1 MKHLRGCPAPA
12 LAIVERFWYDLAGG
26 LSMGVSSSTRRV
38 VVIDGRRTPFCRS
51 GTAFA
56 DLRSYDLG
64 RMAVSALLQ
73 KTAIDPEAVDLLVM
87 GTVIA
92 DPSTSNLGREVVL
105 GTQLPSSC
113 PAHTCSV
120 ACVSSLQSFL
130 DCARAIRCGDADVAI
145 AAGAETL
152 SDAPIRYRR
161 SVRKRLI
168 AAQKARGPGDYLKLL
183 KGLGPTDLLPEPVAL
198 AEFSTGEVM
207 GENCERLAK
216 RYGIT
221 REEQDEYAMTSHR
234 RAAAATANGHL
245 ERQIAPAY
253 PPPRFEGVSVDNG
266 VRGDTTMEKLAKL
279 RPAFDRK
286 LGTIT
291 AGNASYLTDGGAAVL
306 LASEEAA
313 QRLGLQPIAVL
324 KGSAVAALDPL
335 EELLLGPAM
344 TVPMA
349 LDSAGLELT
358 EIEVVELH
366 EAFAAQVLAVL
377 KVLDDEE
384 FCRERLRRARPVG
397 KIDRERLNTW
407 GGSASLG
414 HPFGATGA
422 RLITN
427 CCHRLEA
434 EDARFGLV
442 SACAAGAIG
451 IGLVF
456 ERM

>member
-1 MKHLRGCPAPA
+1 MENSSA
-12 LAIVERFWYDLAGG
+12 L
-26 LSMGVSSSTRRV
+26 RRV
-38 VVIDGRRTPFCRS
+38 VVIDGCRTPFCRS
-51 GTAFA
+51 GTAFT

-64 RMAVSALLQ
+64 RMAVSGLIHRT
-73 KTAIDPEAVDLLVM
+73 KIDPEIVDLLVM

-92 DPSTSNLGREVVL
+92 DPATSNLGREVVL
-105 GTQLPSSC
+105 GSQLPDSC
-113 PAHTCSV
+113 PAYTCSV

-130 DCARAIRCGDADVAI
+130 DCARAIQTGDADVAI

-198 AEFSTGEVM
+198 AEFSTGEIM

-216 RYGIT
+216 RFGIT
-221 REEQDEYAMTSHR
+221 RAAQDEYAMTSHH
-234 RAAAATANGHL
+234 RAAAAGGHL
-245 ERQIAPAY
+245 ERQIVPAF
-253 PPPRFEGVSVDNG
+253 PPPRFKVVTTDNG
-266 VRGDTTMEKLAKL
+266 VRGDTTMEKLARLK
-279 RPAFDRK
+279 PAFDRK
-286 LGTIT
+286 FGTIT

-313 QRLGLQPIAVL
+313 ERLGLEPIAVL
-324 KGSAVAALDPL
+324 RGSAVAALDPL

-349 LDSAGLELT
+349 LDAAGLELP
-358 EIEVVELH
+358 EVEVVELH

-384 FCRERLRRARPVG
+384 FCRDRLGRDRAVG
-397 KIDRERLNTW
+397 AINRDRLNAW
-407 GGSASLG
+407 GGSTSVG

-422 RLITN
+422 RLIAN
-427 CCHRLEA
+427 CCDRLEA
-434 EDARFGLV
+434 EEARFGLV
-442 SACAAGAIG
+442 AACAAGAIG

-456 ERM
+456 ERLEGRG

>member
-1 MKHLRGCPAPA
+1 MNN
-12 LAIVERFWYDLAGG
+12 
-26 LSMGVSSSTRRV
+26 SSSSRRV
-38 VVIDGRRTPFCRS
+38 VVIDGCRTPFCRS
-51 GTAFA
+51 GTAFT

-64 RMAVSALLQ
+64 RMAVSGLLHR
-73 KTAIDPEAVDLLVM
+73 TGVDPEAVDLLVM

-92 DPSTSNLGREVVL
+92 DPATSNLGREVVL
-105 GTQLPSSC
+105 GSQLSDSC
-113 PAHTCSV
+113 PAYTCSV

-130 DCARAIRCGDADVAI
+130 DCARAIQVGDADVAI

-183 KGLGPTDLLPEPVAL
+183 KGLGPKDLLPEPVAL
-198 AEFSTGEVM
+198 AEFSTGEIM

-216 RYGIT
+216 RLGIT
-221 REEQDEYAMTSHR
+221 REAQDEYAMRSHH
-234 RAAAATANGHL
+234 RAAAASADGHL
-245 ERQIAPAY
+245 ERQLVPAF
-253 PPPRFEGVSVDNG
+253 PPPRYKSVKIDNG
-266 VRGDTTMEKLAKL
+266 VRGDTTMEKLSKL
-279 RPAFDRK
+279 KPAFDRK

-291 AGNASYLTDGGAAVL
+291 AGNSSYLTDGGAAVL

-313 QRLGLQPIAVL
+313 ARLGLEPIAAL
-324 KGSAVAALDPL
+324 RGSAVAALDPL
-335 EELLLGPAM
+335 EELLLGPAL
-344 TVPMA
+344 TVPGA
-349 LDSAGLELT
+349 LDEAGLEL
-358 EIEVVELH
+358 EEVEVVELH

-384 FCRERLRRARPVG
+384 FCRDRLGRDRPVG
-397 KIDRERLNTW
+397 AIDRNRLNTW

-427 CCHRLEA
+427 CCHRLESEA
-434 EDARFGLV
+434 ARYGLV
-442 SACAAGAIG
+442 AACAAGAIG

-456 ERM
+456 ERLNGRAG

>member
-1 MKHLRGCPAPA
+1 M
-12 LAIVERFWYDLAGG
+12 DT
-26 LSMGVSSSTRRV
+26 SSSSRRV
-38 VVIDGRRTPFCRS
+38 VVVDGRRTPFCRS
-51 GTAFA
+51 GTAFT

-64 RMAVSALLQ
+64 RMAVSGLLHT
-73 KTAIDPEAVDLLVM
+73 TAIDPHAVDLLVM

-92 DPSTSNLGREVVL
+92 DPATSNLGREVVL
-105 GTQLPSSC
+105 GTQLPDSC
-113 PAHTCSV
+113 PAYTCSV
-120 ACVSSLQSFL
+120 ACVSSLQAFL
-130 DCARAIRCGDADVAI
+130 DCARAIQSGDAEVAI

-168 AAQKARGPGDYLKLL
+168 ASQKARGPGDYLKLL

-221 REEQDEYAMTSHR
+221 RQAQDEYAVTTHR
-234 RAAAATANGHL
+234 RAAAASADGLL
-245 ERQIAPAY
+245 ERQIVPTF
-253 PPPRFEGVSVDNG
+253 PPPRFKGVRIDNG

-286 LGTIT
+286 FGTIT
-291 AGNASYLTDGGAAVL
+291 AGNSSYLTDGAAAVL
-306 LASEEAA
+306 VASEDAA
-313 QRLGLQPIAVL
+313 RRLGLQPIAVL
-324 KGSAVAALDPL
+324 KSSAVAALDPL

-349 LDSAGLELT
+349 LDSAGLELD
-358 EIEVVELH
+358 EVEVVELH

-377 KVLDDEE
+377 EVLDDET
-384 FCRERLRRARPVG
+384 FCRERLGRQRPVG
-397 KIDRERLNTW
+397 KIDRDRLNTW
-407 GGSASLG
+407 GGSVSLG

-434 EDARFGLV
+434 EGARHGLV
-442 SACAAGAIG
+442 AACAAGAIG
-451 IGLVF
+451 IGLIF
-456 ERM
+456 ERL

>member
-1 MKHLRGCPAPA
+1 MNKP
-12 LAIVERFWYDLAGG
+12 
-26 LSMGVSSSTRRV
+26 SSSRRV
-38 VVIDGRRTPFCRS
+38 VVIDGCRTPFCRS
-51 GTAFA
+51 GTAFT

-64 RMAVSALLQ
+64 RMAVSGLIHRT
-73 KTAIDPEAVDLLVM
+73 KIDPEVVDLLVM

-92 DPSTSNLGREVVL
+92 EPATSNLGREVVL
-105 GTQLPSSC
+105 GTQLPDSC
-113 PAHTCSV
+113 PAYTCSV

-130 DCARAIRCGDADVAI
+130 DCARAIQTGDADVAI

-216 RYGIT
+216 RFGIT
-221 REEQDEYAMTSHR
+221 REAQDEYALTSHH
-234 RAAAATANGHL
+234 RAAAAADGPL
-245 ERQIAPAY
+245 KRQIVPAF
-253 PPPRFEGVSVDNG
+253 PPPRFKGVSTDNG

-313 QRLGLQPIAVL
+313 EKLGLEPIAVL
-324 KGSAVAALDPL
+324 RGSAVAALDPL

-349 LDSAGLELT
+349 LDAAGLDLGEV
-358 EIEVVELH
+358 EVVELH

-377 KVLDDEE
+377 KVLDDED
-384 FCRERLRRARPVG
+384 FCRERLGRDRPVG
-397 KIDRERLNTW
+397 VIDRERLNSW

-434 EDARFGLV
+434 EDTRYGLV
-442 SACAAGAIG
+442 AACAAGAIG

-456 ERM
+456 ERLGVRG

>member
-1 MKHLRGCPAPA
+1 M
-12 LAIVERFWYDLAGG
+12 EN
-26 LSMGVSSSTRRV
+26 SSSSRRV
-38 VVIDGRRTPFCRS
+38 VVIDGCRTPFCRS
-51 GTAFA
+51 GTAFT

-64 RMAVSALLQ
+64 RMAVSGLIHR
-73 KTAIDPEAVDLLVM
+73 TRIEPEAVDLLVM

-92 DPSTSNLGREVVL
+92 DPATSNLGREVVL
-105 GTQLPSSC
+105 GSQLPDSC
-113 PAHTCSV
+113 PAFTVSV

-130 DCARAIRCGDADVAI
+130 DCARAIQAGDAEVAI

-168 AAQKARGPGDYLKLL
+168 ASQRARGPGDYLKLA
-183 KGLGPTDLLPEPVAL
+183 KGLGPKDLLPEPLAL

-221 REEQDEYAMTSHR
+221 REAQDAYAMMSHH
-234 RAAAATANGHL
+234 RAAAATAEGRFR
-245 ERQIAPAY
+245 RQIVPSFPTPKY
-253 PPPRFEGVSVDNG
+253 GVVNTDNG
-266 VRGDTTMEKLAKL
+266 VRGDTTMEKLATLK
-279 RPAFDRK
+279 PVFDRRF
-286 LGTIT
+286 GTVT
-291 AGNASYLTDGGAAVL
+291 AGNSSYLTDGGAAVL

-313 QRLGLQPIAVL
+313 QRLGLEPIAVL

-349 LDSAGLELT
+349 LDAAGLGLDEV
-358 EIEVVELH
+358 EVVELH

-377 KVLDDEE
+377 KVLEDET
-384 FCRERLRRARPVG
+384 FCRERLGRARAVG
-397 KIDRERLNTW
+397 RIDPERLNAW
-407 GGSASLG
+407 GGSTSLG

-422 RLITN
+422 RLIAN
-427 CCHRLEA
+427 CCQRLES
-434 EDARFGLV
+434 EKARFGLV
-442 SACAAGAIG
+442 AACASGAIG
-451 IGLVF
+451 IGMVF
-456 ERM
+456 ERLDGRGR

>member
-1 MKHLRGCPAPA
+1 
-12 LAIVERFWYDLAGG
+12 
-26 LSMGVSSSTRRV
+26 
-38 VVIDGRRTPFCRS
+38 
-51 GTAFA
+51 
-56 DLRSYDLG
+56 
-64 RMAVSALLQ
+64 MAVSGLVHR
-73 KTAIDPEAVDLLVM
+73 TMIDPEAVDLLVM

-92 DPSTSNLGREVVL
+92 DPATSNLGREVVL
-105 GTQLPSSC
+105 GSQLPDSC
-113 PAHTCSV
+113 PAYTCSV

-130 DCARAIRCGDADVAI
+130 DCARAIQVGDADVAI

-168 AAQKARGPGDYLKLL
+168 AAQKARGPADYLKLL
-183 KGLGPTDLLPEPVAL
+183 KGLGPSDLLPEPVAL
-198 AEFSTGEVM
+198 AEFSTGEIM

-216 RYGIT
+216 RLGIS
-221 REEQDEYAMTSHR
+221 REAQDEYAMMSHH
-234 RAAAATANGHL
+234 RAAAATADGRL
-245 ERQIAPAY
+245 TRQIVPAF
-253 PPPRFEGVSVDNG
+253 PPPRYKGVSADNG
-266 VRGDTTMEKLAKL
+266 VRGDTTIEKLSKL

-291 AGNASYLTDGGAAVL
+291 AGNSSYLTDGGAAVL

-313 QRLGLQPIAVL
+313 RRLGLEAIAVL

-349 LDSAGLELT
+349 LDAAGLELGDV
-358 EIEVVELH
+358 EVVELH

-384 FCRERLRRARPVG
+384 FCRQRLGRDGPVG
-397 KIDRERLNTW
+397 VVDRERLNTW

-434 EDARFGLV
+434 EEARYGLV
-442 SACAAGAIG
+442 AACAAGAIG

-456 ERM
+456 ERLDGRG